1 MGIGIRMK
9 NFNNDGSL
17 KKNDFYGG
25 FTKNQYIRELPKKG
39 GLGKKER
46 DVFFWVGVGGGGGGR
61 WLIPQCTL

>member
-1 MGIGIRMK
+1 MK
-9 NFNNDGSL
+9 NFNNEGSL

-46 DVFFWVGVGGGGGGR
+46 DVFFLGGGGGSGGGR
-61 WLIPQCTL
+61 WLIPPCTL